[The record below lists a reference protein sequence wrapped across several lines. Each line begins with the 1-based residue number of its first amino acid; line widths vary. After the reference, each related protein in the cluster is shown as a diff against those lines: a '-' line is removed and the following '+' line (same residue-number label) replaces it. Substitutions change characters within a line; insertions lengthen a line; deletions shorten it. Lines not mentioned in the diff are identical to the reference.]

1 MLAAFLHGYI
11 MALGLIL
18 PLGPQN
24 AFVLTQGAIQPRL
37 IRALPVALTAALA
50 DTALILIAVLGV
62 SLVILTI
69 PGVRLVLVIAG
80 ILFLLVMGAITWR
93 SASQERTGDQSEA
106 AAHWPLRRQVIF
118 TLSVSLLN
126 PHAILDTVGLIGPTA
141 ILYPPDLRAAF
152 TLGVIVNSWLWFIGL
167 TLVGRLVGSV
177 KQVRAWLSRA
187 SALVMWLGA
196 FYLILSLING

>member
-1 MLAAFLHGYI
+1 MLAAFIHGYL

-24 AFVLTQGAIQPRL
+24 AFVLAQGATQPRL
-37 IRALPVALTAALA
+37 IRALPVALVASLA

-62 SLVILTI
+62 SVVILTV

-80 ILFLLVMGAITWR
+80 VIFLIVMGTITWR
-93 SASQERTGDQSEA
+93 SASREQGEDQAEA
-106 AAHWPLRRQVIF
+106 AAQWPLRRQVIF
-118 TLSVSLLN
+118 ALSVSLLN

-141 ILYPPDLRAAF
+141 ILYQADARVAF
-152 TLGVIVNSWLWFIGL
+152 TLGVILNSWLWFIGL
-167 TLVGRLVGSV
+167 TLVGRLIGSV

-187 SALVMWLGA
+187 SAVVMWLGA
-196 FYLILSLING
+196 VYLVLSLFR